1 MVYMVGFKAC
11 EQDFWSVCQTEQM
24 QNTTPPHPYSANKW
38 RMKFHQKQFL
48 KWQMISRKGKHR
60 YRKEG
65 GELRVS
71 NVSDQSPDGV

>member
-48 KWQMISRKGKHR
+48 K
-60 YRKEG
+60 
-65 GELRVS
+65 
-71 NVSDQSPDGV
+71 